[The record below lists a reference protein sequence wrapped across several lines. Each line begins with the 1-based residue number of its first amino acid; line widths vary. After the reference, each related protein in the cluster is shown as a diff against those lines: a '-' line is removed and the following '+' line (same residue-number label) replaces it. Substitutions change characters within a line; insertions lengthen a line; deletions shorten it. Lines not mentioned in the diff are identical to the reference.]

1 MNIAKVYKA
10 ILLAMSLT
18 FIAMPSAYAEKQEM
32 TREEKIMR
40 KLKRDNAIMKQQF
53 EQEKKALQEQIQ
65 SHQVKIN
72 TLETALAEEQDKS
85 KRLTYSLRKTKKQLT
100 ETEGKLAETE
110 GTLANTVQNL
120 KDMTAMHEKGQA
132 DLAFNEKQRK
142 TQLENLAGTNKM
154 LQTCEAKNQQLY
166 DYGLALV
173 QVYDDANAYKRLMR
187 TEKLTQ
193 VKRVEL
199 ENILQDYH
207 DKITAER
214 VSANQ

>member
-53 EQEKKALQEQIQ
+53 EQEKKALQEQVQ
-65 SHQVKIN
+65 SHQDKIN
-72 TLETALAEEQDKS
+72 TLETELAEEQDKS

-207 DKITAER
+207 DKINAER
-214 VSANQ
+214 VSVNQ